1 MTEFDELIQQQL
13 KLADQLIYTREEI
26 QKLEVRLSASDEAM
40 QTIVMEKKER
50 LLLLEEEF
58 EKLIANVISTF
69 ENTAIY

>member
-40 QTIVMEKKER
+40 QTIVLEKKER